1 MLTHQEE
8 RPEKCPIETC
18 EYHTKGFARKY
29 DKNRHALTHYKGTM
43 VCPFC
48 PGPGTA
54 YEKAFNRADVFKRHL
69 TAVHNVEQTP
79 PNSRKMIITG
89 TSSRNGGDAK
99 CSICQTRF
107 STAQE
112 FYEHLD
118 DCVLNVI
125 VPTTPKASRDQTSTP
140 QRGDQKDV
148 SANAGDGDVK
158 TEFLDSSETRRSAE
172 ASSTAESTEH
182 AAREMTEKMDVDS
195 DRDD

>member
-1 MLTHQEE
+1 
-8 RPEKCPIETC
+8 
-18 EYHTKGFARKY
+18 
-29 DKNRHALTHYKGTM
+29 M

-48 PGPGTA
+48 LGAGTP

-89 TSSRNGGDAK
+89 SSSRNGGDAK

-107 STAQE
+107 STPQE

-125 VPTTPKASRDQTSTP
+125 VPTTPKVSRDQTSTP
-140 QRGDQKDV
+140 QK
-148 SANAGDGDVK
+148 GDVKNLLTNMGEGDEK
-158 TEFLDSSETRRSAE
+158 TEFLSSREAGRSVE
-172 ASSTAESTEH
+172 ASSTAESVEH
-182 AAREMTEKMDVDS
+182 GREPTEKMEVDS
-195 DRDD
+195 ERGD